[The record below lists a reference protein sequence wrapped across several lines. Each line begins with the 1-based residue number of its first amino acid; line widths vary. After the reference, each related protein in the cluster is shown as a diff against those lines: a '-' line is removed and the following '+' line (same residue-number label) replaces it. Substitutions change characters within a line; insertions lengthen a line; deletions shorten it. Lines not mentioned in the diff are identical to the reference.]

1 VKVPVEGEERIVP
14 VRASLRLLDLADDRI
29 TVPVFC
35 AIYRAP
41 LGAVDFV
48 LWLVGETGV
57 FKTECGVL
65 AQQHFGIFTSRTL
78 PGNSSSTI
86 NSIEEWAFILK
97 DCLFVVDNFRPRGT
111 SVDRQKMEA
120 AADRFVQSTGDGAGR
135 GRMWNRKA
143 EAGRPPRGM
152 GLCTGEESP
161 AAHSTLGRAIRIEM
175 KAGDVNSVLLTAAQA
190 NSDLYRVAMSCYL
203 RWLAGRLDSIRDRM
217 RARVADL
224 RAEFAIPGVHCS
236 DAWEPSGIYVRC

>member
-1 VKVPVEGEERIVP
+1 MPGALQKSFRLPAPVEGKKESSQCAP
-14 VRASLRLLDLADDRI
+14 ACAGLDLADDRI

-48 LWLVGETGV
+48 LRLVGETGV

-65 AQQHFGIFTSRTL
+65 AQQHFGLFTSRTL
-78 PGNSSSTI
+78 PGNFSSTI

-161 AAHSTLGRAIRIEM
+161 SAHSTLGRAHP
-175 KAGDVNSVLLTAAQA
+175 D
-190 NSDLYRVAMSCYL
+190 
-203 RWLAGRLDSIRDRM
+203 RD
-217 RARVADL
+217 
-224 RAEFAIPGVHCS
+224 ES
-236 DAWEPSGIYVRC
+236 W